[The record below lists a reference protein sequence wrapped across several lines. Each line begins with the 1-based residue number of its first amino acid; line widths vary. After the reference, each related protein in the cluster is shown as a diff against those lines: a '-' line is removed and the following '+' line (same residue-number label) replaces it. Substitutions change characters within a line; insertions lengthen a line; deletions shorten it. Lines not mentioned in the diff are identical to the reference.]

1 MYDLHISSGET
12 SKSSVIFSFLHA
24 QVQNTVSST
33 IHNHDEY
40 EIYLFL
46 SGDIR
51 MVFEND
57 SRIMKRGDLVL
68 ILPPALSPARLR
80 RPRSQPPSDT
90 SMIIYRKV
98 FFWRI
103 LRNRYI

>member
-1 MYDLHISSGET
+1 MTWET
-12 SKSSVIFSFLHA
+12 QDRGFICFCKDTPI
-24 QVQNTVSST
+24 TVSST
-33 IHNHDEY
+33 IHNHDGY

-68 ILPPALSPARLR
+68 ILPPASSPARLR

-103 LRNRYI
+103 LRSRYI

>member
-33 IHNHDEY
+33 IHNHDGY

-68 ILPPALSPARLR
+68 ILPPASSPARLR

-90 SMIIYRKV
+90 SMIIYWKV

-103 LRNRYI
+103 LRSRYI